1 MRKVLFFSLLFLGFN
16 SLQAQSN
23 DTTGFHGSVC
33 IRNWCNGSTIQ
44 GVGLDF
50 AVTSSSI
57 PNFIFKLQPADPI
70 AGCFLFDS
78 LPLGSGIPSD
88 ARILIIPTKDDAPTN
103 GVDVLDILLIAK
115 HILGIAPLPPYSK
128 IAADVNKS
136 NSITTFDVVELRKL
150 IFGIYNKFPNN
161 TSWRFIQADTT
172 TTIPASG
179 PPFQVEMLGIKTGDV
194 NCSASKS
201 NAPTLPAQTITILD
215 EYVQAGDKFKIPLY
229 FGKSPSFKA
238 FQYGLKLDPAYL
250 SILDLQGQFLPNM
263 STGNF
268 GLFLGLMNSIW
279 YNTTATKVPEG
290 QSFTTITVK
299 ALKSGWLHDMIQLSA
314 GPNAMPALA
323 YDQQENK
330 ALFNLEF
337 LKKSQANQPKSG
349 VNAPGSSAKSSAC
362 LNIQNCASNTVEFCD
377 LTPNNGQFWNENA
390 WTNTLFNN
398 NDLPEGIVDLG
409 IEVEN
414 TCGAPVHIRYEL
426 FLDLNND
433 GFQETLVNSD
443 ALPGFNTI
451 LYNNLG
457 GNAQSAGFDERAV
470 PNYQKYGFAQQNSVS
485 GNIYRANL
493 RWNTS
498 ILPNSYALPQLPQGL
513 HSIRW
518 VVTDSLQNEAIC
530 TYPFEVKDCKKPSV
544 VCLNGLSVN
553 LMPTKKIDL
562 WASDFLQY
570 GEDNTTP
577 NDLLTYGIRKA
588 NGAAGFPLDSNGV
601 AQQSVRF
608 NCSEIGTQIVELW
621 VKDLAGNADYCETY
635 VIVQDN
641 NGNCPPE
648 NTGNRKVCVKNWCD
662 QAGISEVTVELVGSG
677 NGIPTFSFTSLTDG
691 DGCAKF
697 NAVPL
702 YNFDQITVAK
712 NDNPLNGPNVN
723 LYDLIKIAKHIQGID
738 TLPAYAQIAADANK
752 SNSITSFDVDEFRKV
767 LLRVYTLLP
776 NNNHWRF
783 FDAAFQFPN
792 ASNPFQTSFP
802 ESIIPAGIFNDSIQN
817 LNFVGVRIG
826 DVDCTNGI
834 YNLDTTHVEV
844 LNIRDEYVQAG
855 DQFKI
860 PLFFGKTA
868 QWLGFQYA
876 LNINPDLLTIQNIEP
891 KLLPNFNTSAFGLFS
906 GDLRCAWVNG
916 TPFTIPAGAVFTSI
930 TVKALQSG
938 WLHDAIS
945 LSTSSFYQIGYKSNE
960 KAQRFKLEFIQNQQ
974 QTTSEKATFSA
985 IPNPT
990 SNAAWLPIQLEEA
1003 GTIQIDLQ
1011 DMHGQTRWS
1020 QKMQLD
1026 AGEQNLEIPD
1036 TAFGQPGVYTWR
1048 LWVGGVLYQG
1058 KIMRY

>member
-1 MRKVLFFSLLFLGFN
+1 MRKILFFSLLFLGIN

-172 TTIPASG
+172 TTSPASG

-201 NAPTLPAQTITILD
+201 NAPTLQAQTITILD

-229 FGKSPSFKA
+229 FGKSPSFTA

-250 SILDLQGQFLPNM
+250 NILDLQGQFLPNI
-263 STGNF
+263 SLANF
-268 GLFLGLMNSIW
+268 WLSQGLINCIW
-279 YNTTATKVPEG
+279 YDLTAVKVPEG

-377 LTPNNGQFWNENA
+377 LTPNNKQFWNENT

-530 TYPFEVKDCKKPSV
+530 TYPFEVKDCKKPIV

-553 LMPTKKIDL
+553 LMPTKQIDL

-577 NDLLTYGIRKA
+577 SNLLTFGIRKA
-588 NGAAGFPLDSNGV
+588 NGAVGFPLDSSGV

-621 VKDLAGNADYCETY
+621 VKDIAGNADYCETY

-641 NGNCPPE
+641 NGNCPAE
-648 NTGNRKVCVKNWCD
+648 NTVNKKVCVKNWCNQFGMED
-662 QAGISEVTVELVGSG
+662 VSVELNGGPGFTNTSLTNANGCVQF
-677 NGIPTFSFTSLTDG
+677 NGIPISS
-691 DGCAKF
+691 
-697 NAVPL
+697 N
-702 YNFDQITVAK
+702 NEITVAK
-712 NDNPLNGPNVN
+712 FDNPIDGTRLH
-723 LYDLIKIAKHIQGID
+723 LHDLIQIAKHIQGID

-767 LLRVYTLLP
+767 LLGVYEDLP
-776 NNNHWRF
+776 NNTSWRF
-783 FDAAFQFPN
+783 IDAAFKFPN
-792 ASNPFQTSFP
+792 ANNPFQTSFT
-802 ESIIPAGIFNDSIQN
+802 ETIKFAGISSDSIQE
-817 LNFVGVRIG
+817 LNFVGIKVG
-826 DVDCTNGI
+826 DVDCFSGI

-868 QWLGFQYA
+868 QWLGFQYN
-876 LNINPDLLTIQNIEP
+876 LEIDHNLLSVLNIEP

-906 GDLRCAWVNG
+906 GNLRCAWVNG

-930 TVKALQSG
+930 TVKALQAG

-945 LSTSSFYQIGYKSNE
+945 LKPHYFDQIGYKGNE

-974 QTTSEKATFSA
+974 QTTSEKANFSA

-1003 GTIQIDLQ
+1003 ATIQIDLQ

-1058 KIMRY
+1058 KIMRSAAH

>member
-23 DTTGFHGSVC
+23 DSTGFHGTVC

-44 GVGLDF
+44 NLQLDVV
-50 AVTSSSI
+50 ASTNTI
-57 PNFIFKLQPADPI
+57 PNFNFNYPQADPI
-70 AGCFLFDS
+70 TGCFVFDS
-78 LPLGSGIPSD
+78 LPLGPGIPSD
-88 ARILIIPTKDDAPTN
+88 ARILFIPNKDNAQTN
-103 GVDVLDILLIAK
+103 GVDVLDLLLIAK
-115 HILGIAPLPPYSK
+115 HILGLAPLPPYGM
-128 IAADVNKS
+128 IAADATKS
-136 NSITTFDVVELRKL
+136 NSISTFDVVELRKL
-150 IFGIYNKFPNN
+150 ILGIYTELPNN
-161 TSWRFIQADTT
+161 TSWRFINSDTT
-172 TTIPASG
+172 VAASG

-194 NCSASKS
+194 NCSASNS

-229 FGKSPSFKA
+229 FGKSPSFTA

-250 SILDLQGQFLPNM
+250 NILDLQGQFLPNM

-268 GLFLGLMNSIW
+268 GLFQGLMNSIW
-279 YNTTATKVPEG
+279 YNPTATKVPEG

-299 ALKSGWLHDMIQLSA
+299 ALKSGWLHEMIQLSA
-314 GPNAMPALA
+314 GPNAMPAYG

-362 LNIQNCASNTVEFCD
+362 LTIQNCASNTVEFCD

-433 GFQETLVNSD
+433 GFQETLINSD

-470 PNYQKYGFAQQNSVS
+470 PNYQKYGFAQQNNVS
-485 GNIYRANL
+485 SNIYRANL
-493 RWNTS
+493 RWNTAV
-498 ILPNSYALPQLPQGL
+498 LPNSYVLPQLPQGL

-530 TYPFEVKDCKKPSV
+530 TYPFEVKDCKKPTV

-553 LMPTKKIDL
+553 LMPTKQIDL

-577 NDLLTYGIRKA
+577 SNLLSFGIRKA

-601 AQQSVRF
+601 EQQSIRF

-621 VKDLAGNADYCETY
+621 VKDKAGNADYCETY
-635 VIVQDN
+635 VLVQDN

-648 NTGNRKVCVKNWCD
+648 SSIKLNVCFKNWCN
-662 QAGISEVTVELVGSG
+662 QAPMADVDVSLHGSG
-677 NGIPTFSFTSLTDG
+677 NGIPAFTFYSFTDQN
-691 DGCAKF
+691 GCANLSSF
-697 NAVPL
+697 PFSANS
-702 YNFDQITVAK
+702 YITASYD
-712 NDNPLNGPNVN
+712 DNPLNVPSPQ
-723 LYDLIKIAKHIQGID
+723 LHDLILIARHIQGID

-767 LLRVYTLLP
+767 LLRVYEDLP
-776 NNNHWRF
+776 NNTRWRF
-783 FDAAFQFPN
+783 IDAAFQFPN
-792 ASNPFQTSFP
+792 KNNPFQTGFP
-802 ESIIPAGIFNDSIQN
+802 ESLTLAGISSDSIPD
-817 LNFVGVRIG
+817 LNFVGIKIG

-834 YNLDTTHVEV
+834 YSLDSTHVEI

-868 QWLGFQYA
+868 QWLGFQYD
-876 LNINPDLLTIQNIEP
+876 LKINPNLLSIQNVEP
-891 KLLPNFNTSAFGLFS
+891 KLLPNFNSNAFGLFS
-906 GDLRCAWVNG
+906 GNLRCAWVNA
-916 TPFTIPAGAVFTSI
+916 TPVTIPAGAPFTYI
-930 TVKALQSG
+930 TVKALQSL

-945 LSTSSFYQIGYKSNE
+945 LQPFGFDQIGYKGNE
-960 KAQRFKLEFIQNQQ
+960 KAQRFKLEFILNQQ
-974 QTTSEKATFSA
+974 QTTSEKANFSA

-1036 TAFGQPGVYTWR
+1036 TAFGQPGMYTWR
-1048 LWVGGVLYQG
+1048 LWIGGVLYQG

>member
-1 MRKVLFFSLLFLGFN
+1 MRKVLFFSLLFLGIN

-44 GVGLDF
+44 GVSLD
-50 AVTSSSI
+50 VVLSTNTI
-57 PNFIFKLQPADPI
+57 PNFNFNYPQADPI
-70 AGCFLFDS
+70 SGCFVFDS
-78 LPLGSGIPSD
+78 LPLGPGIPSD
-88 ARILIIPTKDDAPTN
+88 ARILFIPNKDNAQTN
-103 GVDVLDILLIAK
+103 GVDVLDLLLIAK
-115 HILGIAPLPPYSK
+115 HILGLAPLPPYGM
-128 IAADVNKS
+128 IAADANKS
-136 NSITTFDVVELRKL
+136 NSISTFDLVELRKL
-150 IFGIYNKFPNN
+150 ILGIYTELPNN
-161 TSWRFIQADTT
+161 TSWRFINTDTT
-172 TTIPASG
+172 VAASG

-194 NCSASKS
+194 NCSASLI

-377 LTPNNGQFWNENA
+377 LTPNNKQFWNENT

-530 TYPFEVKDCKKPSV
+530 TYPFEVKDCKKPIV

-553 LMPTKKIDL
+553 LMPTKQIDL

-577 NDLLTYGIRKA
+577 SNLLTFGIRKA
-588 NGAAGFPLDSNGV
+588 NGAVGFPLDSSGV

-621 VKDLAGNADYCETY
+621 VKDIAGNADYCETY

-641 NGNCPPE
+641 NGNCPAE
-648 NTGNRKVCVKNWCD
+648 NTVNKKVCVKNWCNQFGMED
-662 QAGISEVTVELVGSG
+662 VSVELNGGPGFTNTSLTNANGCVQF
-677 NGIPTFSFTSLTDG
+677 NGIPISS
-691 DGCAKF
+691 
-697 NAVPL
+697 N
-702 YNFDQITVAK
+702 NEITVAK
-712 NDNPLNGPNVN
+712 FDNPIDGTRLH
-723 LYDLIKIAKHIQGID
+723 LHDLIQIAKHIQGID

-767 LLRVYTLLP
+767 LLGVYEDLP
-776 NNNHWRF
+776 NNTSWRF
-783 FDAAFQFPN
+783 IDAAFKFPN
-792 ASNPFQTSFP
+792 ANNPFQTSFT
-802 ESIIPAGIFNDSIQN
+802 ETIKFAGISSDSIQE
-817 LNFVGVRIG
+817 LNFVGIKVG
-826 DVDCTNGI
+826 DVDCFSGI

-868 QWLGFQYA
+868 QWLGFQYN
-876 LNINPDLLTIQNIEP
+876 LEIDHNLLSVLNIEP

-906 GDLRCAWVNG
+906 GNLRCAWVNG

-930 TVKALQSG
+930 TVKALQAG

-945 LSTSSFYQIGYKSNE
+945 LKPHYFDQIGYKGNE

-974 QTTSEKATFSA
+974 QTTSEKANFSA

-1058 KIMRY
+1058 KIMRSAAH

>member
-1 MRKVLFFSLLFLGFN
+1 MRKSLFFSLLFLGFT

-23 DTTGFHGSVC
+23 DSTGFHGTVC

-44 GVGLDF
+44 GVGLD
-50 AVTSSSI
+50 VVVNTNTI
-57 PNFIFKLQPADPI
+57 PNFSFNYPQADPI
-70 AGCFLFDS
+70 TGCFVFDS
-78 LPLGSGIPSD
+78 LPLGPGIPSD
-88 ARILIIPTKDDAPTN
+88 ARILFIPNKDNAQTN
-103 GVDVLDILLIAK
+103 GVDVLDLLLIAK
-115 HILGIAPLPPYSK
+115 HILGLAPLPPYGM
-128 IAADVNKS
+128 IAADATKS
-136 NSITTFDVVELRKL
+136 NSISTFDLVELQKL
-150 IFGIYNKFPNN
+150 ILGIYTELPNN
-161 TSWRFIQADTT
+161 TSWRFINADTT
-172 TTIPASG
+172 VAASG
-179 PPFQVEMLGIKTGDV
+179 PPFQVEILGIKTGDV
-194 NCSASKS
+194 NCSASTN

-229 FGKSPSFKA
+229 FGKSPSFTA

-268 GLFLGLMNSIW
+268 GLFQGLMNSIW
-279 YNTTATKVPEG
+279 YNPTATKVPEG

-299 ALKSGWLHDMIQLSA
+299 ALKSGWLHDMIQLNA

-330 ALFNLEF
+330 ALFKLEF

-349 VNAPGSSAKSSAC
+349 VNAPDSSAKSSAC
-362 LNIQNCASNTVEFCD
+362 LNIQNCASSTVEFCD

-457 GNAQSAGFDERAV
+457 GNALSAGFDERAV

-493 RWNTS
+493 RWNTAV
-498 ILPNSYALPQLPQGL
+498 LTNGYVLPQLPQGL

-530 TYPFEVKDCKKPSV
+530 TYPFEVKDCKKPTV

-553 LMPTKKIDL
+553 LMPTKQIDL

-621 VKDLAGNADYCETY
+621 VKDIAGNADYCETY

-648 NTGNRKVCVKNWCD
+648 NTVNKKVCVKNWCNQFGMED
-662 QAGISEVTVELVGSG
+662 VSVELNGGPGFTNTSLTNANGCVQF
-677 NGIPTFSFTSLTDG
+677 NGIPISS
-691 DGCAKF
+691 
-697 NAVPL
+697 N
-702 YNFDQITVAK
+702 NEITVAK
-712 NDNPLNGPNVN
+712 FDNPIDGRRLH
-723 LYDLIKIAKHIQGID
+723 LHDLIQIAKHIQGID

-767 LLRVYTLLP
+767 LLRIYIDMPYNT
-776 NNNHWRF
+776 NWRF
-783 FDAAFQFPN
+783 LDAAFQFPN
-792 ASNPFQTSFP
+792 KNNPFQTIFP
-802 ESIIPAGIFNDSIQN
+802 ESITLTGISSDSIQE
-817 LNFVGVRIG
+817 LNFVGIKVG
-826 DVDCTNGI
+826 DVDCFRGI

-868 QWLGFQYA
+868 QWLGFQYY
-876 LNINPDLLTIQNIEP
+876 LDINPDLLSIQNVEP

-906 GDLRCAWVNG
+906 GDLRCAWVNA
-916 TPFTIPAGAVFTSI
+916 TPVTIPAGAPFTYI

-945 LSTSSFYQIGYKSNE
+945 LSPGGFNHFGYKGNE

-974 QTTSEKATFSA
+974 QTTSEKANFSA

-990 SNAAWLPIQLEEA
+990 SNGAWLPIQLEEA
-1003 GTIQIDLQ
+1003 ATIQIDLQ

-1058 KIMRY
+1058 KIMRSAAH